1 MESGLWFGK
10 PRQHDNNRGC
20 DWSVGR
26 IGSVSVAGRQIW
38 PPCCNV
44 HKRHCISYLLHLS
57 SHSPLVQRVCY
68 LKISP
73 WSVWSGNIVKCNLGD
88 GGVLLGFI
96 FLWGG
101 GSCVGVG
108 GGLLSVKVHV
118 IMYIRMKGN

>member
-1 MESGLWFGK
+1 MESGLWFGE

-44 HKRHCISYLLHLS
+44 HERHCIGYLLHLS

-73 WSVWSGNIVKCNLGD
+73 WSVWSGNIVICKW
-88 GGVLLGFI
+88 GGVAFWI
-96 FLWGG
+96 FFSGG
-101 GSCVGVG
+101 GVCWGWG
-108 GGLLSVKVHV
+108 ATKC
-118 IMYIRMKGN
+118 

>member
-44 HKRHCISYLLHLS
+44 HERHCIGYLLHLS

-73 WSVWSGNIVKCNLGD
+73 WSVWSGNIIICK
-88 GGVLLGFI
+88 
-96 FLWGG
+96 WGG
-101 GSCVGVG
+101 GLLFGFFFRGGGGVGVG
-108 GGLLSVKVHV
+108 VLLSVKVHV
-118 IMYIRMKGN
+118 IMYIRMKGY

>member
-44 HKRHCISYLLHLS
+44 HERHCIGYLLHLS

-73 WSVWSGNIVKCNLGD
+73 WSVWSGNIVICK
-88 GGVLLGFI
+88 
-96 FLWGG
+96 WGG
-101 GSCVGVG
+101 GVAFWIFFRGVLGVGVG
-108 GGLLSVKVHV
+108 VLLSVKVRV
-118 IMYIRMKGN
+118 IMYIRMKGY